1 MEENISIM
9 RVFNVSNIICIN
21 LNQHTLFQIFSI
33 SEWYN
38 LDFEVL
44 VELKG
49 DILDEPGKFNGRI
62 WIDLESMEIIAYQYK
77 SLVFEINEKEE
88 KEYPLKMDIKGD
100 YENFS
105 NVEVKKLE
113 KVSPI
118 KTPKIIKDKR
128 TFTLYKYF
136 IKKGYNIKNDAM
148 DTAIDKYESKLIKE
162 NIKKLKQELEIAVQ
176 NEDYEKAAEIRDLL
190 KNLSI

>member
-1 MEENISIM
+1 M
-9 RVFNVSNIICIN
+9 RVFNASNIICIN

-49 DILDEPGKFNGRI
+49 DILDQPGKFNGKI
-62 WIDLESMEIIAYQYK
+62 WIDLEFMEIIAYQYK
-77 SLVFEINEKEE
+77 SLSLETNDNGEKNY
-88 KEYPLKMDIKGD
+88 KLKIDIKGD
-100 YENFS
+100 YDAS
-105 NVEVKKLE
+105 TIDIVKKLE
-113 KVSPI
+113 KMSPI

-136 IKKGYNIKNDAM
+136 IKKGYNIQNDAM
-148 DTAIDKYESKLIKE
+148 DTSIDKYENKLLKE
-162 NIKKLKQELEIAVQ
+162 NIKKLKQELEISVQ
-176 NEDYEKAAEIRDLL
+176 NEDYERAAEIRDLL
-190 KNLSI
+190 KKLSI

>member
-1 MEENISIM
+1 M

-148 DTAIDKYESKLIKE
+148 DTAIDKYESKLIKD

-190 KNLSI
+190 KKLSI

>member
-1 MEENISIM
+1 MEKNISIM
-9 RVFNVSNIICIN
+9 RIFNISNIICIN
-21 LNQHTLFQIFSI
+21 LNQHSLFQIFSV

-44 VELKG
+44 VELK
-49 DILDEPGKFNGRI
+49 DDVLDEPGKFNGRI

-77 SLVFEINEKEE
+77 SLVFETNEKGE

-100 YENFS
+100 YESFGV
-105 NVEVKKLE
+105 VEVKKLE
-113 KVSPI
+113 KITPI

-136 IKKGYNIKNDAM
+136 IKKGYNIQNDAM
-148 DTAIDKYESKLIKE
+148 DASIDKYENKLLKE
-162 NIKKLKQELEIAVQ
+162 NIKKLKHELEITVQ
-176 NEDYEKAAEIRDLL
+176 NEHYEKAAEIRDLL
-190 KNLSI
+190 KKLTI